1 MLILGGFKPQFSGI
15 HNGDFG
21 GIFRCGRKKRG
32 EKITKGE
39 GRFERVVLEGGTDRG
54 GGRVRGCVR
63 KPAKRSTTR
72 RRIFLIA
79 AKQKRRNCHSFLI
92 SFFLFIRL
100 PCSISSGFL
109 ESLSIF
115 VFFLAFSLGYFLNSL
130 LGAFHFHSLAF
141 SDFSTWPLYNT
152 SLEATIHR
160 RCCPMLADIWRCLTR
175 FQTIPV
181 RQRDDASTM
190 SQATRVQRYRV
201 FEGSSAALVAAI
213 GRILRRLA
221 PRCGPVDLSTLEKF
235 FPRVDSLRFFSHSR
249 ASIGT
254 RYYLVADN
262 KRNNNNKKTKA
273 GKQNNTTKNNNQKTK
288 KQKQKKKKEKKK
300 EPENKQAT
308 NADRIRSE
316 FFKLTRRFRWPLVF
330 FPRSFCHRPVPSSVK
345 DESGSN
351 QGQPRSGLLP

>member
-1 MLILGGFKPQFSGI
+1 MFHFIGLSWMLI
-15 HNGDFG
+15 N
-21 GIFRCGRKKRG
+21 FR
-32 EKITKGE
+32 
-39 GRFERVVLEGGTDRG
+39 
-54 GGRVRGCVR
+54 
-63 KPAKRSTTR
+63 
-72 RRIFLIA
+72 
-79 AKQKRRNCHSFLI
+79 
-92 SFFLFIRL
+92 
-100 PCSISSGFL
+100 
-109 ESLSIF
+109 
-115 VFFLAFSLGYFLNSL
+115 FFLAFSLGYFFYSL
-130 LGAFHFHSLAF
+130 LSAFHFHSLAF

-254 RYYLVADN
+254 RYYLAADN

-273 GKQNNTTKNNNQKTK
+273 GKQNNTTNNNNQKIK
-288 KQKQKKKKEKKK
+288 KTETEEKKKKKKRAR
-300 EPENKQAT
+300 EQTGNQ
-308 NADRIRSE
+308 
-316 FFKLTRRFRWPLVF
+316 RR
-330 FPRSFCHRPVPSSVK
+330 
-345 DESGSN
+345 
-351 QGQPRSGLLP
+351 